1 MSSGQ
6 GKPPSHG
13 KAVGAKANG
22 ASGAAPRTSTGAIP
36 VAKASASSQAL
47 PRVTSESTPRVSHQN
62 LPKVAGAS
70 HQALPR
76 VTSESTPRVSHQN
89 LPKVAGASQQA
100 LPRVTS
106 ESTPRV
112 SHQNLPKVAGASQ
125 QALPRV
131 TSESVPRVSHSQLP
145 AVGPVPT
152 TTPSIKQTNPFQKAL
167 RASAFDENEKE
178 KIEVMLG
185 RSRKL
190 DLDADEEEPSSSSHQ
205 FFDGETPAS
214 KVTTR
219 STWRALTA
227 PVKSKPKKRNPRI
240 LWTVIDQFA
249 VAKNK
254 RYDAPDGSRAHV
266 FAWDVSLAMECPIPH
281 HRQGRELSLAQT
293 VDWFR
298 YEAAAVGWLKVD
310 AEGAV
315 AAADAGQ
322 LVYVIPKNPKLKQI
336 AIVRPG
342 GAGDDGLP
350 RVASAGL
357 PRGNDLGVAEAL
369 GRDPLYFT
377 HP

>member
-1 MSSGQ
+1 ML
-6 GKPPSHG
+6 
-13 KAVGAKANG
+13 
-22 ASGAAPRTSTGAIP
+22 PRTPTAGAIP

-47 PRVTSESTPRVSHQN
+47 PRVTSESTPRVSSQN
-62 LPKVAGAS
+62 LPKVAGGS
-70 HQALPR
+70 QQALPR
-76 VTSESTPRVSHQN
+76 VTSESIPRVSQPN
-89 LPKVAGASQQA
+89 LPKVSGASQQA

-112 SHQNLPKVAGASQ
+112 SQPNLQ
-125 QALPRV
+125 
-131 TSESVPRVSHSQLP
+131 

-152 TTPSIKQTNPFQKAL
+152 NPSVKQTNPFQKAL

-185 RSRKL
+185 RGRRV

-298 YEAAAVGWLKVD
+298 YEAATVGWLKVD

-322 LVYVIPKNPKLKQI
+322 LVYVIPKNPKLKQL

-357 PRGNDLGVAEAL
+357 PRGNDLGVTEAL

>member
-1 MSSGQ
+1 MSSEQ
-6 GKPPSHG
+6 GKPPPGQKPAPPKGDSHG
-13 KAVGAKANG
+13 RGPTAP
-22 ASGAAPRTSTGAIP
+22 PRTSTGSIP
-36 VAKASASSQAL
+36 RTSTAGAMPAAQPPARTNTGSIPRTSTAGAMPAAKASGASAQSL

-62 LPKVAGAS
+62 LPKVASAS
-70 HQALPR
+70 SQSLPR
-76 VTSESTPRVSHQN
+76 VASDSPPKVSH
-89 LPKVAGASQQA
+89 PA
-100 LPRVTS
+100 LPPVG
-106 ESTPRV
+106 V
-112 SHQNLPKVAGASQ
+112 
-125 QALPRV
+125 
-131 TSESVPRVSHSQLP
+131 VPANPLV
-145 AVGPVPT
+145 
-152 TTPSIKQTNPFQKAL
+152 KQTNPFQKAL

-185 RSRKL
+185 RSRQL
-190 DLDADEEEPSSSSHQ
+190 HLDADEEEPSSSSHQ

-214 KVTTR
+214 KVQTR

-227 PVKSKPKKRNPRI
+227 PVKSKPRKRNPRI

-293 VDWFR
+293 VDWLR
-298 YEAAAVGWLKVD
+298 YEAPAAGWLKVD
-310 AEGAV
+310 AQGAV

-322 LVYVIPKNPKLKQI
+322 LVYVIPKNPKLKQL

-342 GAGDDGLP
+342 GVGDDGLP
-350 RVASAGL
+350 RVASAGQ
-357 PRGNDLGVAEAL
+357 PRGNDLGVTEAV